1 MDYKNLI
8 ETNFGVK
15 INDFTLLD
23 SHFGTDIF
31 LAETEIGKYIVKKLP
46 IYMSNV
52 KNEGKV
58 TDYLRKSGIKVPYFL
73 KLKNGA
79 CNLVVNDF
87 QITVQEFIEGCPLPL
102 NEATDSFLKTQIEL
116 LGKINNALVD
126 FEGLPLRF
134 GKNFFTKRNVKKKL
148 KGYQKELKK
157 VIATNNCIDVVL
169 KYEEQIKHLKK
180 VATFKIDTRKLTYL
194 NSHGDYNIRQIVID
208 KDELSVVDWT
218 SACKLPICLEIAS
231 SYAFASPKCADGSVD
246 SNDLIEY
253 IRTYTKYCKLSEYD
267 LECLPYVFYFWHTMC
282 NYHPNETIAENYN
295 NLATLICNLQNWL
308 YNNSDSLS
316 ATLRKSGLC

>member
-31 LAETEIGKYIVKKLP
+31 LAETEIEKYIVKKLP

-73 KLKNGA
+73 RLKNGA
-79 CNLVVNDF
+79 CNLVVSDF

-102 NEATDSFLKTQIEL
+102 NEATDSFLKAQIEL

-126 FEGLPLRF
+126 FSF
-134 GKNFFTKRNVKKKL
+134 S
-148 KGYQKELKK
+148 
-157 VIATNNCIDVVL
+157 
-169 KYEEQIKHLKK
+169 
-180 VATFKIDTRKLTYL
+180 KILFNPASFAFMPITITARPYRRKLTQF
-194 NSHGDYNIRQIVID
+194 N
-208 KDELSVVDWT
+208 
-218 SACKLPICLEIAS
+218 
-231 SYAFASPKCADGSVD
+231 
-246 SNDLIEY
+246 
-253 IRTYTKYCKLSEYD
+253 
-267 LECLPYVFYFWHTMC
+267 
-282 NYHPNETIAENYN
+282 
-295 NLATLICNLQNWL
+295 
-308 YNNSDSLS
+308 
-316 ATLRKSGLC
+316 